1 MRNMFCIK
9 LFLDKKILFYL
20 EIRWNQHEP
29 ISLEK
34 NDIPFSI
41 CDAAATNQYVNNL
54 TVSVQPNPIVIKPAK
69 QISLDIGLDLLK
81 EIPIGSRISLKLKK
95 DDWIDI
101 PIPCLKVCHDDMLN
115 TG

>member
-1 MRNMFCIK
+1 MYNSFCIK

-20 EIRWNQHEP
+20 EIRWNQLGP
-29 ISLEK
+29 MGLEK

-54 TVSVQPNPIVIKPAK
+54 TVSIQPNPIVIKPGK
-69 QISLDIGLDLLK
+69 QISLDIGVDLLK
-81 EIPIGSRISLKLKK
+81 EIPIGSRVSLKLKK

-101 PIPCLKVCHDDMLN
+101 PIPCLKV
-115 TG
+115 

>member
-1 MRNMFCIK
+1 MN
-9 LFLDKKILFYL
+9 
-20 EIRWNQHEP
+20 
-29 ISLEK
+29 LEK

-54 TVSVQPNPIVIKPAK
+54 TVSVQPNPIVIKPEK
-69 QISLDIGLDLLK
+69 QISLDIGFDLLK

-101 PIPCLKVCHDDMLN
+101 PIPCLKVWYDNAWNIGLLWFYKIKRMPGVSTSN
-115 TG
+115 EWYAPT

>member
-1 MRNMFCIK
+1 MSNFEFLFEFHVK
-9 LFLDKKILFYL
+9 LFIGKKILFYI
-20 EIRWNQHEP
+20 EIRWNQAEP
-29 ISLEK
+29 MSLEK

-54 TVSVQPNPIVIKPAK
+54 TVSVQPNPIVIKPRK

-101 PIPCLKVCHDDMLN
+101 PIPCLKV
-115 TG
+115 